1 MPFFFFSSGIEI
13 VLRGRV
19 KNGKY
24 MLTLYLYWQT
34 CHSKNAF
41 FFFSAGIEIVLR
53 GRAKNGK
60 YMLTLYLYWQTCHS
74 KMPFFLVL
82 ELK

>member
-1 MPFFFFSSGIEI
+1 MVSTCLLYIYIGKLATQKMPFFLSAGIEI

-34 CHSKNAF
+34 CHSK
-41 FFFSAGIEIVLR
+41 
-53 GRAKNGK
+53 
-60 YMLTLYLYWQTCHS
+60 
-74 KMPFFLVL
+74 MPFFFLVL